1 MKRRVLIP
9 LDPDPEPPA
18 DERTYYPITTVKG
31 GLARGFTTEGLR
43 TALNSLSNNPN
54 GSYLMD
60 ETGQQVM
67 LRLWEN
73 YDEHTAEAVNQ
84 SITLFTSAQQND
96 YRREG
101 DASWIENEV
110 CIGVLSVNGIN
121 PLGFYIRGGA
131 QAPFHMVQV
140 VVRILSPAFAEEE
153 IKALHPDGEGPAYD
167 HGFLAFIAWRI
178 AMTLTMEDQTGVAD
192 FYNVSCAHGFTTFVD
207 HRSIYGAAMRDAPP
221 LCITLHTFGATG
233 DSTNDSLN
241 NAIWRKAG
249 EPIRSD
255 EDPWGIGEAVE
266 EWEPKELP
274 PIYKERRTSLHIN
287 LGGDFWVEETRCPMC
302 AQRLIIHAPA
312 SMCPSGRPVGLTV
325 KCGDCK
331 SSFGWP

>member
-1 MKRRVLIP
+1 MKRKVLIP
-9 LDPDPEPPA
+9 IDGEDPEPPA
-18 DERTYYPITTVKG
+18 PKPTYYPITTVKA
-31 GLARGFTTEGLR
+31 GLARGFTTVGLR
-43 TALNSLSNNPN
+43 TALNCLWNDPN
-54 GSYLMD
+54 GAYHMD
-60 ETGQQVM
+60 EMGQQKM
-67 LRLWEN
+67 LHWWN
-73 YDEHTAEAVNQ
+73 AHDEHTAEALNQ
-84 SITLFTSAQQND
+84 SINLFTSTQQSD
-96 YRREG
+96 WG
-101 DASWIENEV
+101 DPSWIENEV
-110 CIGVLSVNGIN
+110 CIGVLSVVGMN

-153 IKALHPDGEGPAYD
+153 IKAMHPDAEGPAYD

-192 FYNVSCAHGFTTFVD
+192 FFNVSCAHGFSDFLDQRVARGD
-207 HRSIYGAAMRDAPP
+207 HGSFLM
-221 LCITLHTFGATG
+221 TLHTFGATG

-241 NAIWRKAG
+241 NAIWRQAG
-249 EPIRSD
+249 NPINSE

-266 EWEPKELP
+266 NHEPEELP

-287 LGGDFWVEETRCPMC
+287 LGGDFWVEETRCPNC